1 MILKSLRLLVSAIL
15 IGALSVAALP
25 ARADSLFT
33 VPISGTLQPRRLDV
47 QLQQDSGAS
56 INSSE
61 TSRFASLSYD
71 WNRYVAVGGIA
82 RLTGDFT
89 ARPTASL
96 QFAPVNTPYS
106 FAVGIAN
113 VGVRTFR
120 SQPYA
125 IGNMSFRSLG
135 GLNAYAGLTHDTFGE
150 HVMLGADYPVTR
162 TVGILADWIGDDGNF
177 FTAGVRWNVIDDF
190 TLSGGFM
197 RANSHESGNG
207 VFLSVDK
214 GFRI

>member
-1 MILKSLRLLVSAIL
+1 MILKSPRFL
-15 IGALSVAALP
+15 LSVSLAGGLSIAVLP

-33 VPISGTLQPRRLDV
+33 VPVSGTLQAQRLDV
-47 QLQQDSGAS
+47 ELQQDSGAS
-56 INSSE
+56 INSSD
-61 TSRFASLSYD
+61 TTRFASLSYD

-89 ARPTASL
+89 ARPTASV
-96 QFAPVNTPYS
+96 QFAPVGEPYS

-125 IGNMSFRSLG
+125 VGNMNFRSLG
-135 GLNAYAGLTHDTFGE
+135 GLNAYVGLTHDSFGE
-150 HVMLGADYPVTR
+150 HVMIGADYPLTR
-162 TVGILADWIGDDGNF
+162 NVGVLADWIGDDGNF

-190 TLSGGFM
+190 SLSGGFL
-197 RANSHESGNG
+197 RANSHDSGNG
-207 VFLSVDK
+207 VFLSADK
-214 GFRI
+214 GFHL